1 MPWDKLNTTV
11 VSNHPG
17 SSSQEIADE
26 PDWTKGHNLQH
37 RIGYRNAQGRNPGF
51 THDGDHD
58 PFEKEEDRLFR
69 EEAMRKYKD
78 LQKRAGRG
86 ELVNFQDVMKDQTD
100 FHQHRPDCYPPGFR
114 FVVAAREDWVKNEE
128 DWPGM
133 QACVDSASH

>member
-1 MPWDKLNTTV
+1 MPWDKLTNTV

-17 SSSQEIADE
+17 SSPQEIAGE
-26 PDWTKGHNLQH
+26 PDWAQGRNLQH

-58 PFEKEEDRLFR
+58 PYENEEDRLFA
-69 EEAMRKYKD
+69 EKAMRKYKD
-78 LQKRAGRG
+78 LRKRAGKG
-86 ELVNFQDVMKDQTD
+86 ELINFQEVMKDQTD

-114 FVVAAREDWVKNEE
+114 FVVAAREDWVKEEE

-133 QACVDSASH
+133 QTCVHPASR